1 MPLLWMQ
8 NISWRIIILLLSH
21 HSYKVPIALERIP
34 KASSTIR
41 IFILLSSADVLHSA
55 YSLMLQPSRTKPHSL
70 QIPITLPTQP
80 PCLSCTPSN
89 YLSQFPKKKVKFS
102 CTPSFF
108 GFLCC
113 CFLRIFFFFSLWFK
127 ILIAITD
134 FMHGFRICIIKSCV
148 SNSLMH
154 VSSIHLRCIVHNK
167 LGNLCPK
174 FRSNREIIFIF
185 FPFSL

>member
-1 MPLLWMQ
+1 MQ

-21 HSYKVPIALERIP
+21 HSYKVPITLERIR

-55 YSLMLQPSRTKPHSL
+55 YSLMLQPSRTNPHSL
-70 QIPITLPTQP
+70 QIQSPDMPTQP

-89 YLSQFPKKKVKFS
+89 NLSQFPKKKKVKFS

-113 CFLRIFFFFSLWFK
+113 CFLRIFVFCF
-127 ILIAITD
+127 
-134 FMHGFRICIIKSCV
+134 
-148 SNSLMH
+148 
-154 VSSIHLRCIVHNK
+154 
-167 LGNLCPK
+167 LCG
-174 FRSNREIIFIF
+174 
-185 FPFSL
+185 L

>member
-1 MPLLWMQ
+1 MFQVMPLLWMQ

-21 HSYKVPIALERIP
+21 HSYKVPITLERIR

-41 IFILLSSADVLHSA
+41 IFILLSPADVLHSA

-70 QIPITLPTQP
+70 QIQSPDMPTQP

-89 YLSQFPKKKVKFS
+89 NLSQFPKKKSEFS

-113 CFLRIFFFFSLWFK
+113 CFLRIFFFF
-127 ILIAITD
+127 
-134 FMHGFRICIIKSCV
+134 V
-148 SNSLMH
+148 
-154 VSSIHLRCIVHNK
+154 V
-167 LGNLCPK
+167 
-174 FRSNREIIFIF
+174 
-185 FPFSL
+185 

>member
-21 HSYKVPIALERIP
+21 HSYKVPITLERIR

-55 YSLMLQPSRTKPHSL
+55 YSLMLQPSRTKPHLL
-70 QIPITLPTQP
+70 QIQSPDMPTQP

-89 YLSQFPKKKVKFS
+89 NLSQFPKKKSEVFLHSKFLWVS
-102 CTPSFF
+102 VLLLSKDFF
-108 GFLCC
+108 FLCG
-113 CFLRIFFFFSLWFK
+113 LRFWLHNKIF
-127 ILIAITD
+127 
-134 FMHGFRICIIKSCV
+134 CV

-154 VSSIHLRCIVHNK
+154 VSSIHLRCRVHNK

-174 FRSNREIIFIF
+174 FRSNREIIFIYL
-185 FPFSL
+185 FPFPCSL

>member
-70 QIPITLPTQP
+70 QIQSPDMPTQP

-89 YLSQFPKKKVKFS
+89 NLSQFPKKKSEVFLHSKFLWVS
-102 CTPSFF
+102 VLLLSKD
-108 GFLCC
+108 
-113 CFLRIFFFFSLWFK
+113 FFFFSLWFK

-134 FMHGFRICIIKSCV
+134 FMHGFRICIIKSFV
-148 SNSLMH
+148 YQTL
-154 VSSIHLRCIVHNK
+154 
-167 LGNLCPK
+167 
-174 FRSNREIIFIF
+174 
-185 FPFSL
+185 

>member
-21 HSYKVPIALERIP
+21 HSYKVPITLERIR

-70 QIPITLPTQP
+70 QIQSPDMPTQP

-89 YLSQFPKKKVKFS
+89 NLSQFPKKKSEVFLHSKFLWVS
-102 CTPSFF
+102 VLLLSKD
-108 GFLCC
+108 
-113 CFLRIFFFFSLWFK
+113 FFFFSLWFK

-148 SNSLMH
+148 CTCQ
-154 VSSIHLRCIVHNK
+154 V
-167 LGNLCPK
+167 
-174 FRSNREIIFIF
+174 FIWDA
-185 FPFSL
+185 